1 VSGKDSSLDGDKMA
15 TGNMK
20 AMWALLLS
28 VTVVTA
34 LAPRAGAGQFKKP
47 VYYDLG
53 HDAGLNGMV
62 TADFNHDGNLDLAV
76 AEETIS
82 QVGILLGKGNGAF
95 RSVQGFSVPS
105 PIALAVADFNGNHT
119 SDLAVIESCGT
130 GSGILGIYLNNGNG
144 TFKNSANYELGAESI
159 SLAVSDFNGDGHS
172 DIAVTNRTGYGSDG
186 SVMVF
191 LGNGDGTFRTPTVYK
206 LPGGPFGI
214 AVGDLNGDH
223 HPDLVVTQF
232 DGESVAVFMNTGHG
246 KFKLTNTY
254 PVNFGEPR
262 GPALAGLRHNGILD
276 LVVSAADGIDVYPG
290 NGDGTFGT
298 STSYSTDGIGQA
310 PTDSVVADF
319 KRDGKPDIAVE
330 LFQGQPAMLYGNGD
344 GTFQA
349 AIPIKE
355 KGCCGDSLVAA
366 DFDADGAPDLAVVDW
381 SPPGNGEDIVVF
393 LNTR

>member
-1 VSGKDSSLDGDKMA
+1 MGSVVDRD
-15 TGNMK
+15 
-20 AMWALLLS
+20 S
-28 VTVVTA
+28 VTAVVPSA
-34 LAPRAGAGQFKKP
+34 EARQFKKP
-47 VYYDLG
+47 AYYDLG

-95 RSVQGFSVPS
+95 RSAQGFSVPS
-105 PIALAVADFNGNHT
+105 PIALAVGDFNGDDAL
-119 SDLAVIESCGT
+119 DLAVIESGGT
-130 GSGILGIYLNNGNG
+130 GNGTLGIYLNNGDG
-144 TFKNSANYELGAESI
+144 TFQNSANYELGAESI

-172 DIAVTNRTGYGSDG
+172 DIAVTNRTGYGNDG

-191 LGNGDGTFRTPTVYK
+191 LGNGDGTFRTPTIYK

-214 AVGDLNGDH
+214 TVGDLNGDH
-223 HPDLVVTQF
+223 QPDLVVTEF
-232 DGESVAVFMNTGHG
+232 DGRSVAVLMNVGHG
-246 KFKLTNTY
+246 KFKLTLTY
-254 PVNFGEPR
+254 TTPDLEPR
-262 GPALAGLRHNGILD
+262 GPFLSDLRHDGKLD
-276 LVVSAADGIDVYPG
+276 LVVNCASGVAVFPGRG
-290 NGDGTFGT
+290 NGKFGNAT
-298 STSYSTDGIGQA
+298 LYSTQGVGNGPTQA
-310 PTDSVVADF
+310 AVADF
-319 KRDGKPDIAVE
+319 NRDGKPDIAVE

-366 DFDADGAPDLAVVDW
+366 DFNGDGAPDLAVVDW

-393 LNTR
+393 LNMR